1 MQGCLGDSVKQP
13 TLDFCPG
20 HDHRVLGSGPM
31 WGSPLSVESTW
42 GFSLPLPLPPL
53 PRSIFL
59 IAYLKKP
66 VCRLSY
72 KCKFSSHLGK
82 YHKAQLLDRM
92 VRLSLALQESGKLSF
107 KVPLPFC
114 IFFKDFIYLFQNEWV
129 SEREHKQGQRESE
142 KTLAE
147 QGARLEAR
155 SQDPA
160 IMTWAK
166 GRHLTSWAAQA
177 LPILHF
183 HQ

>member
-1 MQGCLGDSVKQP
+1 MIAGSWDQAPCGAPHSV
-13 TLDFCPG
+13 
-20 HDHRVLGSGPM
+20 
-31 WGSPLSVESTW
+31 WSPLEDFLSLCPSPHSTRY
-42 GFSLPLPLPPL
+42 FFNCL
-53 PRSIFL
+53 FK
-59 IAYLKKP
+59 KKP

-82 YHKAQLLDRM
+82 YHKAQLLHRM

-107 KVPLPFC
+107 EVPLPFC
-114 IFFKDFIYLFQNEWV
+114 IFFKDFIYLFIWEWV
-129 SEREHKQGQRESE
+129 SKREHKQGQRESE

-166 GRHLTSWAAQA
+166 GRHLTSCAAQA